1 MFINHRSLQ
10 QLRKFPLLSHI
21 ALVIFLLEFFSFA
34 QVKATPAR
42 LDSLILAG
50 KERIYELRFPAAEQ
64 TFVAA
69 QKAFP
74 DHPHG
79 YVLQTYLAALMYG
92 LDQGNAPLAEKLER
106 QIERAKEV
114 CEAFIERYPD
124 SPDSYFYM
132 ALTKSIEALYH
143 VINRSFVKGYFSGR
157 SSKNL
162 LERVVKMDPVYSD
175 AYLGLGMFHYYA
187 DLLPGLLKFIAGILG
202 FEGDRVRGRNEVYM
216 AAARGHYF
224 RVEGEFI
231 YHTIGYFLEGEK
243 ERAIRAL
250 KLLYARYPTNQGL
263 GLILAYHYRR
273 TGYIQKCIDYCER
286 FSDEHSEVLPQITN
300 LRYYNLAASYYD
312 LNQFQKAD
320 SLTRLLDEMP
330 TRKSPYYQAAIN
342 YYRGHLAD
350 LQFDRETA
358 MSFFDK
364 ITKDKQMLYWYWRS
378 RMHVQFP
385 MDSLQFRYFVA
396 LNDLGSRQFGRS
408 LAAARALQ
416 AELAAGK
423 KSVNSYLPLLVGD
436 LLARNL
442 YIQRQFTPARTVYES
457 ILPAVE
463 KMDDDYRRSWIFIHY
478 GRLLREMKAYAEAKK
493 YFEKAH
499 KLDDD
504 FTRLIVEREKFLTEK
519 KIQTAQETGED

>member
-1 MFINHRSLQ
+1 MFINHRFLQ
-10 QLRKFPLLSHI
+10 QLRKYSRLSHI
-21 ALVIFLLEFFSFA
+21 ALVIFLLEYFSIA
-34 QVKATPAR
+34 QVPATPPP

-50 KERIYELRFPAAEQ
+50 KERIYELHFPAAEQ
-64 TFVAA
+64 IFVTA

-79 YVLQTYLAALMYG
+79 YVLQAYISALMFG
-92 LDQGNAPLAEKLER
+92 LDQGNAPLAVRLEQ
-106 QIERAKEV
+106 QIDAAETVSK
-114 CEAFIERYPD
+114 AFIKRYPD
-124 SPDSYFYM
+124 SPDSYFYL
-132 ALTKSIEALYH
+132 ALNKSIEALYH

-162 LERVVKMDPVYSD
+162 LEQVVEMDPGYND

-216 AAARGHYF
+216 AASRGHYF

-231 YHTIGYFLEGEK
+231 YHSIGYFLEGEK
-243 ERAIRAL
+243 ERAIRAI

-263 GLILAYHYRR
+263 GLMLAYHYRR
-273 TGYIQKCIDYCER
+273 SGYIQKCIDYCER
-286 FSDEHSEVLPQITN
+286 FTDEHSEVLPQITN
-300 LRYYNLAASYYD
+300 LRYYNLAVSYYD
-312 LNQFQKAD
+312 LNQFPKAD
-320 SLTRLLDEMP
+320 SLMRRLDEMP
-330 TRKSPYYQAAIN
+330 TRKSRYYQAAID

-350 LQFDRETA
+350 LRFDRETA
-358 MSFFDK
+358 MSFFNK
-364 ITKDKQMLYWYWRS
+364 ITKDSQTLYWYWRS
-378 RMHVQFP
+378 RMHVRFP
-385 MDSLQFRYFVA
+385 MDSLQYRYFVA

-416 AELAAGK
+416 NELAAGK
-423 KSVNSYLPLLVGD
+423 KSANEYLPLLVGD

-442 YIQRQFTPARTVYES
+442 YIQRQFAEARTIYES

-463 KMDDDYRRSWIFIHY
+463 KMDDDYRRSWIFIYY
-478 GRLLREMKAYAEAKK
+478 GRLLRELKAYEKALK
-493 YFEKAH
+493 YFEKAY

-504 FTRLIVEREKFLTEK
+504 YTRVIVEREKFLTRR
-519 KIQTAQETGED
+519 KINTDQETGED